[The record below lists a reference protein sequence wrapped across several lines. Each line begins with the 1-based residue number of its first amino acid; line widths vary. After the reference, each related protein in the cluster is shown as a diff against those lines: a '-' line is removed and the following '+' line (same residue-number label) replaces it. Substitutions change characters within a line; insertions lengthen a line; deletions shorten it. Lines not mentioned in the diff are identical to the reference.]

1 MHCKDFNLYEKLI
14 EHKASVAV
22 LGLGYVGF
30 PLAIEFAKRF
40 RTIGYDISSERIE
53 ELRGTF
59 EEAIDITF
67 TSNVADISDASLYV
81 ISVPTPVDE
90 NKNPDLNQL
99 LESSAVVGKCLSPG
113 NFVVYEST
121 VYPGCT
127 EDKCIPVLE
136 KESGLVCGDDF
147 KVGYTPERINPN
159 DAKHTLTNTVK
170 IVSACD
176 DEALDCIANIYN
188 NIVDAGVELVSC
200 IKVAEASKVLENT
213 QRNVNIAL
221 MNEMAMLFSAMDID
235 MTEVLKAASTK
246 WNFVNY
252 SPGLVGGHCIPVAPW
267 FLVSAALERNIDMR
281 LVKMSSLV
289 NDDMAS
295 FIVQES
301 LKRIDT
307 IVKSAEQPIRA
318 LVMGYAYK
326 ENIDDIRNTLVE
338 PIVKQLEEAS
348 MEVDIVDPFVN
359 PAKAKAMY
367 GRDLK
372 LKPEAPYDLIMV
384 TVAHDCYIDLD
395 NDYFMSIARSNRSLL
410 VDIRGIYKSKV
421 KTLNYYSL

>member
-1 MHCKDFNLYEKLI
+1 M
-14 EHKASVAV
+14 
-22 LGLGYVGF
+22 
-30 PLAIEFAKRF
+30 
-40 RTIGYDISSERIE
+40 
-53 ELRGTF
+53 
-59 EEAIDITF
+59 
-67 TSNVADISDASLYV
+67 
-81 ISVPTPVDE
+81 
-90 NKNPDLNQL
+90 
-99 LESSAVVGKCLSPG
+99 
-113 NFVVYEST
+113 
-121 VYPGCT
+121 
-127 EDKCIPVLE
+127 
-136 KESGLVCGDDF
+136 
-147 KVGYTPERINPN
+147 
-159 DAKHTLTNTVK
+159 
-170 IVSACD
+170 SACD

-252 SPGLVGGHCIPVAPW
+252 SPGLVGGHCIPFAPW
-267 FLVSAALERNIDMR
+267 YLVSAALERNIDMR

-307 IVKSAEQPIRA
+307 IVISAEQPIRA

-372 LKPEAPYDLIMV
+372 LDPEAPYDLIIV

-395 NDYFMSIARSNRSLL
+395 NDYFMSIARSSKSLL
-410 VDIRGIYKSKV
+410 VDIRGIYKNKV

>member
-1 MHCKDFNLYEKLI
+1 
-14 EHKASVAV
+14 
-22 LGLGYVGF
+22 
-30 PLAIEFAKRF
+30 
-40 RTIGYDISSERIE
+40 
-53 ELRGTF
+53 
-59 EEAIDITF
+59 
-67 TSNVADISDASLYV
+67 
-81 ISVPTPVDE
+81 
-90 NKNPDLNQL
+90 
-99 LESSAVVGKCLSPG
+99 
-113 NFVVYEST
+113 
-121 VYPGCT
+121 
-127 EDKCIPVLE
+127 
-136 KESGLVCGDDF
+136 
-147 KVGYTPERINPN
+147 
-159 DAKHTLTNTVK
+159 
-170 IVSACD
+170 
-176 DEALDCIANIYN
+176 
-188 NIVDAGVELVSC
+188 
-200 IKVAEASKVLENT
+200 
-213 QRNVNIAL
+213 
-221 MNEMAMLFSAMDID
+221 
-235 MTEVLKAASTK
+235 
-246 WNFVNY
+246 
-252 SPGLVGGHCIPVAPW
+252 
-267 FLVSAALERNIDMR
+267 MR

-395 NDYFMSIARSNRSLL
+395 NDYFMSIARSNKSLL